1 MEQKDG
7 DFGAF
12 MEKFEL
18 LPPHSQQPQQ
28 LPLHG
33 LTFAIKDIFDI
44 SGRVTGF
51 GNPDWARTHAPAAAT
66 SPVVLATLAA
76 GATSVGKTV
85 MDEMAYS
92 INGENAHYGTPT
104 NPCAPDRVPGGSS
117 SGSAVAVAA
126 KLVDFSLGTDTGG
139 SVRVPAAYCGIFG
152 LRPSHGVVST
162 ENVIPMSQMFDTVGW
177 FARDLSTL
185 SRVSNVLLPPPA
197 DSIKQPTQFT
207 IPADCFQI
215 LGSQS
220 DHTHEI
226 LNASVARK
234 FGTMLYT
241 IGTLV
246 ISSPKMFPPLGNSL
260 ATSPKAKHLLYLL
273 YQLSPMSCD
282 AFKGHQQPMN
292 KYRVSLRLQIILNG
306 IKHYELQF
314 DLCCSSS
321 PSCSLVI
328 FCPTSMI
335 ARAIAQRS
343 EFKANHAEWVNTI
356 KPNLGPGIRERVH
369 EAIASEDGP
378 MGDFY
383 TLKTEFKS
391 ALAALVKDGGILAI
405 PTVPGSPPKL
415 QMEASALEN
424 FRARAFSLLSI
435 AGLSGFCQLSIPL
448 GVREGVPVSVSL
460 VAHHGGDRLLLSV
473 AQELY
478 ESLKEETTKAWGLSA
493 SAL

>member
-1 MEQKDG
+1 MGSKGG

-18 LPPHSQQPQQ
+18 LPPQSQHQQQ

-152 LRPSHGVVST
+152 LRPSHGLVST
-162 ENVIPMSQMFDTVGW
+162 ENVIPMAQMFDTVGW

-185 SRVSNVLLPPPA
+185 SRVSSVLLPPPA

-220 DHTHEI
+220 DQTYEV
-226 LNASVARK
+226 LNASVAKK
-234 FGTMLYT
+234 FGSHAVDNRNLGDFLSNNVPS
-241 IGTLV
+241 IGKF
-246 ISSPKMFPPLGNSL
+246 ISDFSKSE
-260 ATSPKAKHLLYLL
+260 A
-273 YQLSPMSCD
+273 
-282 AFKGHQQPMN
+282 
-292 KYRVSLRLQIILNG
+292 
-306 IKHYELQF
+306 
-314 DLCCSSS
+314 
-321 PSCSLVI
+321 PSVPAL
-328 FCPTSMI
+328 
-335 ARAIAQRS
+335 S
-343 EFKANHAEWVNTI
+343 EFKANHAVWINTV

-369 EAIASEDGP
+369 EAIASEEGP
-378 MGDFY
+378 MEDFY
-383 TLKTEFKS
+383 ALRSEFKS
-391 ALAALVKDGGILAI
+391 ALTALVKDDGILAI

-415 QMEASALEN
+415 RMEAAALEN

-448 GVREGVPVSVSL
+448 GVHNGLPVSVSL
-460 VAHHGGDRLLLSV
+460 VARHGADRFLLSV

-478 ESLKEETTKAWGLSA
+478 QTLKEEANKAWGLTS
-493 SAL
+493 SSL

>member
-1 MEQKDG
+1 MAMELEAG
-7 DFGAF
+7 DYGAF

-18 LPPHSQQPQQ
+18 LPPQSEQQ

-126 KLVDFSLGTDTGG
+126 KLVDFALGTDTGG

-152 LRPSHGVVST
+152 LRPSHGLVST
-162 ENVIPMSQMFDTVGW
+162 ENVTPMSQMFDTVGW
-177 FARDLSTL
+177 FARDLSTF
-185 SRVSNVLLPPPA
+185 SRVSNVLLPLPA
-197 DSIKQPTQFT
+197 DNTTKQPLQFT
-207 IPADCFQI
+207 IPKDCFEI
-215 LGSQS
+215 LGSLKDQ
-220 DHTHEI
+220 TYQI
-226 LNASVARK
+226 LNASVTKR
-234 FGTMLYT
+234 FGEAVDNRNLGEFVSNNVPT
-241 IGTLV
+241 IGKFISDFSESEAPSVPALSV
-246 ISSPKMFPPLGNSL
+246 ISYVMRCL
-260 ATSPKAKHLLYLL
+260 
-273 YQLSPMSCD
+273 
-282 AFKGHQQPMN
+282 
-292 KYRVSLRLQIILNG
+292 
-306 IKHYELQF
+306 
-314 DLCCSSS
+314 
-321 PSCSLVI
+321 
-328 FCPTSMI
+328 
-335 ARAIAQRS
+335 QRS
-343 EFKANHAEWVNTI
+343 EFKANHAEWVKTV
-356 KPNLGPGIRERVH
+356 KPNLGPGIRERVY
-369 EAIASEDGP
+369 EAIISADGP
-378 MGDFY
+378 MEDFHA
-383 TLKTEFKS
+383 LKTEFKS
-391 ALAALVKDGGILAI
+391 ALSALVKDDGILAI

-415 QMEASALEN
+415 RMEAGALEN

-448 GVREGVPVSVSL
+448 GVRDGVPVSVSL
-460 VAHHGGDRLLLSV
+460 VARHGADRFLLSV

-478 ESLKEETTKAWGLSA
+478 GTLKEETKKAWSSSQSSL
-493 SAL
+493 

>member
-1 MEQKDG
+1 MAMGLEAG
-7 DFGAF
+7 DYGAF

-18 LPPHSQQPQQ
+18 LPPQSEQQ

-126 KLVDFSLGTDTGG
+126 KLVDFALGTDTGG

-152 LRPSHGVVST
+152 LRPSHGLVST
-162 ENVIPMSQMFDTVGW
+162 ENVTPMSQMFDTVGW
-177 FARDLSTL
+177 FARDLSTFSL
-185 SRVSNVLLPPPA
+185 VSNVLLPLPA
-197 DSIKQPTQFT
+197 DNTTKQPTQFT
-207 IPADCFQI
+207 IPKDCFEI
-215 LGSQS
+215 LGSLKDQ
-220 DHTHEI
+220 TYQI
-226 LNASVARK
+226 LNASVAKR
-234 FGTMLYT
+234 FG
-241 IGTLV
+241 
-246 ISSPKMFPPLGNSL
+246 K
-260 ATSPKAKHLLYLL
+260 
-273 YQLSPMSCD
+273 
-282 AFKGHQQPMN
+282 
-292 KYRVSLRLQIILNG
+292 
-306 IKHYELQF
+306 
-314 DLCCSSS
+314 
-321 PSCSLVI
+321 
-328 FCPTSMI
+328 
-335 ARAIAQRS
+335 
-343 EFKANHAEWVNTI
+343 WVKTV
-356 KPNLGPGIRERVH
+356 KPNLGPGIRERVY
-369 EAIASEDGP
+369 EAVTSEDGP
-378 MGDFY
+378 MEDFHA
-383 TLKTEFKS
+383 LKTEFKS
-391 ALAALVKDGGILAI
+391 GLSALVKDDRILAI

-415 QMEASALEN
+415 RMEAGALEN

-448 GVREGVPVSVSL
+448 GVRDGVPVSVSL
-460 VAHHGGDRLLLSV
+460 VARHGADRFLLSV

-478 ESLKEETTKAWGLSA
+478 ETLKEETKKAWSSSQPSL
-493 SAL
+493 